1 MYDDDDDDDDDDGIE
16 DGVIIGLRKVIS
28 RASPMYVTQRA
39 RATYSD
45 LSAKT
50 ANRRRGSVFVNIT

>member
-1 MYDDDDDDDDDDGIE
+1 MYDDDDDDDDIE
-16 DGVIIGLRKVIS
+16 GVIRKVIS
-28 RASPMYVTQRA
+28 RASPMYVIQRA